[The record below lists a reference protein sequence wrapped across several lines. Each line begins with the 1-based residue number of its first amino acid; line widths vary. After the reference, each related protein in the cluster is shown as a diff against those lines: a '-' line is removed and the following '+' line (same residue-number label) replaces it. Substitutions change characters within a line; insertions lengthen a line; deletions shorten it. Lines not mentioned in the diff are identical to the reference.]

1 MMAIYDIGV
10 FAVQSIKPRL
20 EHDNCRTLMMIQEG
34 RMKEGGL
41 SFLAVLLLASYAAA
55 GRFAVLMLK
64 EHNQQQLSIY
74 LYPIC
79 TTESR
84 AVVLLLLYCD
94 DRLTIEKLYFLEIK

>member
-74 LYPIC
+74 
-79 TTESR
+79 
-84 AVVLLLLYCD
+84 VLLKA
-94 DRLTIEKLYFLEIK
+94 E

>member
-55 GRFAVLMLK
+55 AGRFAVLMLK

-79 TTESR
+79 TS
-84 AVVLLLLYCD
+84 YSQ
-94 DRLTIEKLYFLEIK
+94 